1 MEGEGGENASDE
13 RELPQD
19 VPSAADAENA
29 DEKKE

>member
-19 VPSAADAENA
+19 VPSADAENA